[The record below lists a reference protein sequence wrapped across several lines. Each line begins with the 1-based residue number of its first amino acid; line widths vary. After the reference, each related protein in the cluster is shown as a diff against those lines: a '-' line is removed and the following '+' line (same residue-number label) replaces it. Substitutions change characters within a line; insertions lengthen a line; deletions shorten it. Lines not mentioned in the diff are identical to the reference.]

1 MTSVWPGSC
10 TITPRQRQPPAP
22 GRGAATGMPIA
33 ADNWTP
39 FPLPMPP
46 SKPPTRPSDRLVRL
60 QIFLAFTVP
69 LLLVI
74 GWLSSR
80 GFFGAA

>member
-1 MTSVWPGSC
+1 
-10 TITPRQRQPPAP
+10 
-22 GRGAATGMPIA
+22 
-33 ADNWTP
+33 
-39 FPLPMPP
+39 MPP
-46 SKPPTRPSDRLVRL
+46 TKPTATTPPDRLVRL

-80 GFFGAA
+80 GFFGTP

>member
-1 MTSVWPGSC
+1 
-10 TITPRQRQPPAP
+10 
-22 GRGAATGMPIA
+22 MPIA